1 MPVAGRKRTALTLV
15 EILIALT
22 MTLIVL
28 GTMMTAFKY
37 ASEEMQN
44 GRAMIELSNRT
55 RTVEDYLRADLA
67 SITVEPRVHTGAT
80 EPNGYFEVIEG
91 PVRDATPGVNN
102 AADSYLGDCDDVI
115 AFTSRS
121 SDGVLFRGR
130 LKRVATNTQGGV
142 ADMTLSATVIE
153 ESSLAEIVWFTT
165 VNDNEMGPISPQF
178 AVPANL
184 NEQVDFDDSVHVH
197 RRQLL
202 IRPDLAGFDPNLPGP
217 VGVPNLPV
225 GQLANELSAVE
236 VNNFIRNNDISVRV
250 VQGDVQGVTGSFDI
264 FANDLQD
271 LAVRGNRFAH
281 NADFFVSGRRV
292 INFPNNLTFGILRNR
307 MASDNDSNINY
318 VAGSTSQQWQPLPP
332 LLTDVAGFDVRVYS
346 PNAAVGVD
354 NNVMVEP
361 GDIGYASIP
370 AASLQTLGAYVD
382 LGYILEYPASPPA
395 TRQTILASRAGE
407 WFIGNSAIKPL
418 PGMTGPG
425 YSGYN
430 GNVWDTWTPVYERDG
445 INQNLRGE
453 LMAGITPRQIDE
465 GANGADN
472 GGTSVI
478 DDPLER
484 ETMPPYAHPLR
495 ALKVNLRLV
504 EKGTKKVHQIS
515 VIQSFVPE

>member
-1 MPVAGRKRTALTLV
+1 MPVAVCKHSAVVRRAALTLV

-91 PVRDATPGVNN
+91 PARDFTPSNPDYSLGQPVLASPEN
-102 AADSYLGDCDDVI
+102 SYLGDCDDII

-121 SDGVLFRGR
+121 SDGVLYRGR
-130 LKRVATNTQGGV
+130 FKLITDNTQADV
-142 ADMTLSATVIE
+142 ADMQLGATTIE

-165 VNDNEMGPISPQF
+165 VNDNEIGSISPQL
-178 AVPANL
+178 AVPKNA
-184 NEQVDFDDSVHVH
+184 NEQVDFDDSVRIH

-202 IRPDLAGFDPNLPGP
+202 IRPDLAGFDPISGAVLPT
-217 VGVPNLPV
+217 
-225 GQLANELSAVE
+225 GQLANELSLTE

-250 VQGDVQGVTGSFDI
+250 VQGDVQGANGRFDI

-271 LAVRGNRFAH
+271 LAVRGHRFAH
-281 NADFFVSGRRV
+281 DSDVIVAGRPVVR
-292 INFPNNLTFGILRNR
+292 FPNNLTFGILRNR
-307 MASDNDSNINY
+307 IASDDQSNVDY
-318 VAGSTSQQWQPLPP
+318 VDGAATQQWQPLPP

-354 NNVMVEP
+354 SNVMIEP
-361 GDIGYASIP
+361 GDIGYAVFP
-370 AASLQTLGAYVD
+370 AASLQPLGAYVD
-382 LGYILEYPASPPA
+382 LGYAAGAPA
-395 TRQTILASRAGE
+395 TRAGE
-407 WFIGNSAIKPL
+407 WFIGNSAVKPQL
-418 PGMTGPG
+418 GTAALGHG
-425 YSGYN
+425 VYR

-445 INQNLRGE
+445 VNQNIFGE
-453 LMAGITPRQIDE
+453 TMAGITPRRIDE

-478 DDPLER
+478 DDPEER
-484 ETMPPYAHPLR
+484 ETMPPYANPLR

-504 EKGTKKVHQIS
+504 EKGTKRVHQIS
-515 VIQSFVPE
+515 VVQSFVPE

>member
-102 AADSYLGDCDDVI
+102 AADTYLGDCDDVI

-142 ADMTLSATVIE
+142 ADMTLSPTVIE

-202 IRPDLAGFDPNLPGP
+202 IRPDLAGFDPITGANLPT
-217 VGVPNLPV
+217 
-225 GQLANELSAVE
+225 GQLANELSAAE

-281 NADFFVSGRRV
+281 NADFFASGRRV

-382 LGYILEYPASPPA
+382 LGFAPGAPV
-395 TRQTILASRAGE
+395 TRAGE

-445 INQNLRGE
+445 INQNLFGE
-453 LMAGITPRQIDE
+453 GMAGITPFRVDE
-465 GANGADN
+465 GANGANN